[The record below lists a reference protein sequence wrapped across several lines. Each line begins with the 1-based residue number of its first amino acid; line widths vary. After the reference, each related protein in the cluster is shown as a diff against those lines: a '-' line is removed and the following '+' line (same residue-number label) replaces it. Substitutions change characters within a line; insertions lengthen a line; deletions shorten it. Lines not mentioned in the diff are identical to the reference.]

1 MRNEEKR
8 RWQVPNKVSKN
19 GQTTD
24 WKLIFLP
31 NFRCAE
37 SSSFFYCSAA
47 IASFVIVCP
56 DGFIVITKKGSNA
69 SDWEVII
76 PGKMH
81 RATRP

>member
-1 MRNEEKR
+1 MRKKR

-37 SSSFFYCSAA
+37 SSSFLL
-47 IASFVIVCP
+47 FVIVCP

-69 SDWEVII
+69 SALEGREVII

>member
-1 MRNEEKR
+1 MRKKEGGR
-8 RWQVPNKVSKN
+8 C
-19 GQTTD
+19 QTRCP
-24 WKLIFLP
+24 KMARLLIGSLSFYPILGVL
-31 NFRCAE
+31 NHHL
-37 SSSFFYCSAA
+37 FFYCSAA
-47 IASFVIVCP
+47 VASFVIVCP